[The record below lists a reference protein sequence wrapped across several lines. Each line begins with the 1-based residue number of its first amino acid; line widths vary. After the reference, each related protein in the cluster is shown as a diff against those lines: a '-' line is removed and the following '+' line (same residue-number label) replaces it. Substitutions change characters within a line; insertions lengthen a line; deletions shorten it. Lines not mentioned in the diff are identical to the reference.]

1 MGKSK
6 VTEIIVYSWEDADI
20 QMPAEVFS
28 QILWDICCR
37 TVNTFWNSF
46 IEKRNGMLQKS
57 LKLWGKIKDNVP

>member
-28 QILWDICCR
+28 HIMRYLLQDSKHILKQFYR
-37 TVNTFWNSF
+37 KK
-46 IEKRNGMLQKS
+46 KRNAPKE
-57 LKLWGKIKDNVP
+57 LKIMGKN